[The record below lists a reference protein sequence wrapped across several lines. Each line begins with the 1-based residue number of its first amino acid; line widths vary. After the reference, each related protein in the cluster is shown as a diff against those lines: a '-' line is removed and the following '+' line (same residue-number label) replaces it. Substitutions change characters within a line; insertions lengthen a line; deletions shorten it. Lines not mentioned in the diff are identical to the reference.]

1 MITFG
6 YKSKVSS
13 ILRAAAAIAIGL
25 VMIISNEATVSVVK
39 IIAAFLFASGVVS
52 LIYGIIHKK
61 EGALTLMATNAMIDM
76 AIGMVLFFFPQFVT
90 GVIVVIIG
98 IVLVIFGLMQIVVLA
113 SSMALI
119 GLGFFA
125 FLLPVLAVIGGV
137 LLLFNPFSIKVM
149 CIIAGVCLTIYGVSE
164 LLSMFKVEKA
174 KQEYEIRFPSANDP
188 EGPNSSV
195 NAGGATLDNVKEV
208 DFKKEN

>member
-52 LIYGIIHKK
+52 LIYGIVHKK
-61 EGALTLMATNAMIDM
+61 EGALTLMATNAMIDI

-98 IVLVIFGLMQIVVLA
+98 IVLVIFGLLQLIVLM
-113 SSMALI
+113 SSMALV
-119 GLGFFA
+119 GLGFFS
-125 FLLPVLAVIGGV
+125 FLLPLLAIVGGV